1 MLHQNLNMNL
11 WEAEISKFYSGKELK
26 KVLQKKKVMKI
37 LYNKGIQSNSYLAKK
52 LNISVPT
59 VQVLLNELIEVGLV
73 ADLGLGD
80 SSGGRRPSMYGLA
93 ERSFYTMGID
103 IGRYTTRVGIY
114 NHLNESVSGTQNF
127 DIKLENKESF
137 VDEVY
142 QFASSVIKNS
152 QIETDK
158 LIGIGINMP
167 GLIDYKQGINNTYL
181 NFETPVGEMFEEKF
195 QKRVFLENDA
205 RARAISELRF
215 GAAKGKSNAL
225 VFHIDWGVGLGMILD
240 GKLHRGASG
249 FAGEFSHMP
258 IQEEG
263 ALCHCG
269 KHGCLETIASGM
281 ALSRRIEEGL
291 QAGNES
297 ILLRDNAEGIT
308 QFNLETITEAVNN
321 GDMFAI
327 SLLSNMAHH
336 LGKGIASLIQV
347 LNPELVILGGRLS
360 KAGEYLIT
368 PIKQSLYLHCIPKLR
383 EDVNIVVSQLDKEAG
398 VLGAIAVVAENA
410 FN

>member
-1 MLHQNLNMNL
+1 MQNQILCMNL
-11 WEAEISKFYSGKELK
+11 WETEISKHYTGKDLK
-26 KVLQKKKVMKI
+26 KVLQKKKLIKC
-37 LYNKGIQSNSYLAKK
+37 LYDKGVQSNAYLAKE
-52 LNISVPT
+52 LHISVPT
-59 VQVLLNELIEVGLV
+59 VQVILNELIEDGLV
-73 ADLGLGD
+73 SEHGLGD
-80 SSGGRRPSMYGLA
+80 SSGGRRPSLYGLA
-93 ERSFYTMGID
+93 ENSFYTMGID

-114 NHLNESVSGTQNF
+114 NHLNESVSNNQTL

-142 QFASSVIKNS
+142 EFALSVVIKS
-152 QIETDK
+152 KIDTKK

-167 GLIDYKQGINNTYL
+167 GLIDYQKGINNTYL
-181 NFETPVGEMFEEKF
+181 NFDTPVGELFEKKF

-281 ALSRRIEEGL
+281 ALSKRIDEGL

-297 ILLRDNAEGIT
+297 ILLRGNSGSIT
-308 QFNLETITEAVNN
+308 QFNLETIIDAVNN

-336 LGKGIASLIQV
+336 LGRGIASLIQI

-360 KAGEYLIT
+360 KTGEYLIT

-383 EDVNIVVSQLDKEAG
+383 EDVNIVVSELDKEAG

-410 FN
+410 FK